1 MFFKPARTPLV
12 FLVILVAV
20 GAALWT
26 ACQGF
31 MKRESDRK
39 TNFLIILTDDL
50 GYGDLGCFGNQTIKT
65 PNLDRLASQGMRL
78 TSCYAAAP
86 VCSPSR
92 VGLLTG
98 RTPSRVGVYDWIPGG
113 HPMHLPRNE
122 ITVARPESCRERIAI
137 PRTRGSPS
145 NSSWSACFSPSQIS
159 SMPALR
165 ACATR
170 RLCQGAS
177 CWVLPT
183 RPCQHPGRKAVDQ
196 IWRYRTFR

>member
-1 MFFKPARTPLV
+1 MSEKAGSGCPGDEFWGLGRSGWKPPAVSRRKHLPGSDQLKGNSFMFTSWKGQKTNSGNMFPKPTRTPLV
-12 FLVILVAV
+12 FLVILVAG

-31 MKRESDRK
+31 MNRESDRK

-92 VGLLTG
+92 
-98 RTPSRVGVYDWIPGG
+98 GG
-113 HPMHLPRNE
+113 IAYGAHAEPRGG
-122 ITVARPESCRERIAI
+122 I
-137 PRTRGSPS
+137 
-145 NSSWSACFSPSQIS
+145 
-159 SMPALR
+159 
-165 ACATR
+165 
-170 RLCQGAS
+170 
-177 CWVLPT
+177 
-183 RPCQHPGRKAVDQ
+183 
-196 IWRYRTFR
+196 